1 MTHPDPDPRYVAPVE
16 PVVLRCR
23 RCGEMLPF
31 GRINTCDDCQGRGGN
46 ALAFVVLAFLAL
58 IVCLVVAFVAAPR
71 SGSEVS
77 PPPSQSGASLMAA
90 VEQSHP
96 RPATTVADAPRDSGN
111 DGSGGAAPRYRGT
124 ATHYCLP
131 GQRGTAYCT
140 RGYGP
145 EDMVAAIDTDLGFD
159 KGDVVTVRFGD
170 KAVTV
175 RIVDVCGCPGN
186 RIIDLTSGAF
196 RRLAPLGLGVLP
208 VTVELAG
215 AERTLPPT
223 DVEYQPR
230 EGS

>member
-23 RCGEMLPF
+23 RCGEPLPF

-46 ALAFVVLAFLAL
+46 ALGWVVLAFLAL
-58 IVCLVVAFVAAPR
+58 IACLVVAFVAAPR
-71 SGSEVS
+71 SGSEGS
-77 PPPSQSGASLMAA
+77 PPPAQSGASLGTSRNHPQPDALDA
-90 VEQSHP
+90 SRSGAGVERRS
-96 RPATTVADAPRDSGN
+96 PAGD
-111 DGSGGAAPRYRGT
+111 APRYRGT

-175 RIVDVCGCPGN
+175 RIVDVCGCPGE
-186 RIIDLTSGAF
+186 RLIDLTSGAF

-223 DVEYQPR
+223 DTP
-230 EGS
+230 